1 MRRVWQLLSMI
12 PALASARVALACPS
26 CPGARL
32 MGDVVCG
39 DHLWTNL
46 MMTTAPFATFAA
58 LTWALSRGTRRAR

>member
-1 MRRVWQLLSMI
+1 MRRVWQLLSTI
-12 PALASARVALACPS
+12 SVLASARAAFGCPS

-32 MGDVVCG
+32 VGELVCG

-58 LTWALSRGTRRAR
+58 LTWALSRGSRAR